1 MAVSIGGLVLLMAFM
16 FFRDY
21 RKKQRQKMQQA
32 IDKEKT
38 LAVKAVADAEENERK
53 RIAADLHD
61 NLGAYAA
68 SIASN
73 LDIIQTNG
81 ISEENKTALEE
92 LNNNSQTM
100 VAQLSDT
107 IWALNKD
114 TLTLTAIS
122 DRIKVLLNR
131 IRKSH
136 SGIDMEVIEHIELDR
151 ALPPTQA
158 FHLFQ
163 VIQEAITNAV
173 KHSGG
178 NQVWIEVTGNT
189 NWRVSVADNGK
200 GMMNEI
206 NQAGRG

>member
-1 MAVSIGGLVLLMAFM
+1 
-16 FFRDY
+16 
-21 RKKQRQKMQQA
+21 MQQA